1 MGPSARGNL
10 LSLRIMDPGIVPTSY
25 VAFCCGPFLKILQ
38 PNVGRIRSTKLELFE
53 QLQEFVKGDPF
64 EL

>member
-1 MGPSARGNL
+1 MLWA
-10 LSLRIMDPGIVPTSY
+10 I
-25 VAFCCGPFLKILQ
+25 LKILQ
-38 PNVGRIRSTKLELFE
+38 PNVGRIRPTELEFFE

>member
-1 MGPSARGNL
+1 MNS
-10 LSLRIMDPGIVPTSY
+10 GIVPTSY
-25 VAFCCGPFLKILQ
+25 VALCQCRGPFLKILQ
-38 PNVGRIRSTKLELFE
+38 PNVGRIRPTELEFFE